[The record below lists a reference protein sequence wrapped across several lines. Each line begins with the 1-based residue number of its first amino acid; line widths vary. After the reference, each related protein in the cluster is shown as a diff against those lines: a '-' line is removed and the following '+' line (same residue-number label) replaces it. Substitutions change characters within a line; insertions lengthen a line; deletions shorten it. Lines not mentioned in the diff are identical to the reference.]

1 MTGMLELLDRKFKTI
16 RINMLKALIYPDKRD
31 NMQEQMDNIN
41 RDGNSKKEL
50 KRNDR
55 DKTKQNEK
63 KQKTTLQK
71 K

>member
-1 MTGMLELLDRKFKTI
+1 
-16 RINMLKALIYPDKRD
+16 MLKALIYPDKRD